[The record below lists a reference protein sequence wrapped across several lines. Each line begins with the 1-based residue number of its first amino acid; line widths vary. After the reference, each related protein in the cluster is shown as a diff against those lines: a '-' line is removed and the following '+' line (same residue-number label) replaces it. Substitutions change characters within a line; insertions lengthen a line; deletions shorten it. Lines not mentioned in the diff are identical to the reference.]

1 MWITYVPFRQN
12 NVKQNKMKNIIRI
25 SAIAFAAAL
34 ILGITGCQKVALDTA
49 QYSDDAVTLASYGP
63 NPVMRGGQLRFFGS
77 NLQQIVEVN
86 VPGVEPITAIEVVQA
101 GKVSEIRVTLPVEG
115 PEVGIVSI
123 KAKDGAVYKTK
134 KELTYTEPIV
144 FESFEV
150 AEPAYP
156 GDVITLKGDYMYL
169 VKHVVFE
176 GGTSVDVQE
185 GATRHEAK
193 VVIPADAVSGK
204 IIISDGAEVEN
215 LLYSEKDLTIGKPSV
230 TKLANMSVK
239 PGDEITFTGT
249 HLEMLRTI
257 KFIKLNET
265 FDLDVFN
272 VVDGKITVA
281 VPDIAMDGVIEA
293 VSYAGDSFPIVE
305 IECIMPSDVEATN
318 VPKAGTQLIFKG
330 EDLDIVSRVDLAGA
344 EYAAFE
350 FVEDMI
356 KVGVSA
362 TVTEGTAKLFHPNG
376 NFVEAAY
383 TIVHPTITGV
393 SPLDVYAGDEPIVVE
408 GTDLDLA
415 VKAQIGPKE
424 VEITSKTE
432 TSITLATN
440 VTSVGGCVTLTLANG
455 EVVGST
461 QEIIMRYH
469 SKVIVTSRPAAQ
481 HIGQEVVIK
490 GQSLDLVETIFI
502 GDTKVTQYGLRT
514 PEEIRFLMPW
524 CKVGSYE
531 LKFQLYD
538 GDVEIQADPIEV
550 LLELAVKT
558 IWEGEW
564 ACGSWGGNQDLA
576 WGGYDWSTAR
586 PGDVLTFEFELSG
599 PDAWHQLDLRHGD
612 SWGNLPTSGF
622 QELSEGQTY
631 ATYTLDAATIA
642 DLVANSGLV
651 ITGTSYILK
660 KVTISSEIP
669 QEITVYQGPC
679 NLTWDDT
686 GRFGIAMTYFEQCAP
701 GSKLIFYINQNG
713 KWGQIQIND
722 GGWGNGDMKF
732 AELGNDAYIK
742 PDFIAADVTRVEL
755 TLTEAILSHILAT
768 PGDYFGINTQT
779 GDGRCGMVIQG
790 SDWTIES
797 VAILP

>member
-1 MWITYVPFRQN
+1 MPFRQN

-249 HLEMLRTI
+249 HLEMLRAI

-305 IECIMPSDVEATN
+305 IECIMPSDVTATN
-318 VPKAGTQLIFKG
+318 VPKAGTQLIFEG
-330 EDLDIVSRVDLAGA
+330 EDLDVVSRVDLAGA
-344 EYAAFE
+344 EYSTFE
-350 FVEDMI
+350 LQDGKLMVD
-356 KVGVSA
+356 VSA
-362 TVTEGTAKLFHPNG
+362 TVTDGSAKLFHSNG

-440 VTSVGGCVTLTLANG
+440 VTSVGGYVTLTLANG

-550 LLELAVKT
+550 LLEQAIKDIWTGSVT
-558 IWEGEW
+558 IGAWDTSMG
-564 ACGSWGGNQDLA
+564 ALS
-576 WGGYDWSTAR
+576 WGGYDWSTVSEGTELIVYYQINPAGDYHQIR
-586 PGDVLTFEFELSG
+586 AGNGSWSGLPSWKLLPGSDGDGNVPVSEDGYLSIKLTDADLNELVNNGGLVMCGAFFTVTKIQLVTEISQEVTLWEG
-599 PDAWHQLDLRHGD
+599 EAIADNWGNQPYLLSDAGLELAAAGAKAGQVVKFYVTPLADAWKVEIVEGH
-612 SWGNLPTSGF
+612 WGPTY
-622 QELSEGQTY
+622 LSY
-631 ATYTLDAATIA
+631 CS
-642 DLVANSGLV
+642 V
-651 ITGTSYILK
+651 
-660 KVTISSEIP
+660 
-669 QEITVYQGPC
+669 
-679 NLTWDDT
+679 
-686 GRFGIAMTYFEQCAP
+686 
-701 GSKLIFYINQNG
+701 
-713 KWGQIQIND
+713 
-722 GGWGNGDMKF
+722 
-732 AELGNDAYIK
+732 GNDTEGGKFTEY
-742 PDFIAADVTRVEL
+742 DLAAHGGCIDL
-755 TLTEAILSHILAT
+755 TLTQEILTAALTQQWWGGTFLAN
-768 PGDYFGINTQT
+768 GDKVKITKIT
-779 GDGRCGMVIQG
+779 
-790 SDWTIES
+790 
-797 VAILP
+797 LL

>member
-1 MWITYVPFRQN
+1 
-12 NVKQNKMKNIIRI
+12 MKNIIRI

-249 HLEMLRTI
+249 HLEMLRAI

-305 IECIMPSDVEATN
+305 IECIMPSDVTATN
-318 VPKAGTQLIFKG
+318 VPKAGTQLIFEG
-330 EDLDIVSRVDLAGA
+330 EDLDVVSRVDLAGA
-344 EYAAFE
+344 EYSTFE
-350 FVEDMI
+350 LQDGKLMVD
-356 KVGVSA
+356 VSA
-362 TVTEGTAKLFHPNG
+362 TVTDGSAKLFHSNG

-393 SPLDVYAGDEPIVVE
+393 SPLELYAGDEPVLVE
-408 GTDLDLA
+408 GTDLDLVTGA
-415 VKAQIGPKE
+415 KIGTKD
-424 VEITSKTE
+424 VEISAKTE
-432 TSITLATN
+432 TSVTLATN
-440 VTSVGGCVTLTLANG
+440 VTSVGGKVTLTLANG
-455 EVVGST
+455 EQIVSE
-461 QEIIMRYH
+461 QEVKMNYH
-469 SKVIVTSRPAAQ
+469 SKVILTSRPAGQ
-481 HIGQEVVIK
+481 HIGQEVVLQ
-490 GQSLDLVETIFI
+490 GQSLDLVESIFI
-502 GDTKVTQYGLRT
+502 GDTKVTKYGLRT

-531 LKFQLYD
+531 LKFQLFD
-538 GDVEIQADPIEV
+538 GDIEIQADPIEV
-550 LLELAVKT
+550 LLEQDIKT
-558 IWEGEW
+558 IWEGEFTIGAW
-564 ACGSWGGNQDLA
+564 DGGMQALA
-576 WGGYDWSTAR
+576 WGGYDWATVSAGTELIVYYQINPAGDYHQIR
-586 PGDVLTFEFELSG
+586 AGNGSWSALPTWKTLPGSDGDGNVPVEADGYLSIKLADADLNELVNNGGLVLCGAFFTVTKVQLVSEISQEVTLWEGEAIADNWGNQPYLLSDAGLELAAAG
-599 PDAWHQLDLRHGD
+599 AKVGQVVKFYVTPLADAWKVEIVEGH
-612 SWGNLPTSGF
+612 WGPTY
-622 QELSEGQTY
+622 LSY
-631 ATYTLDAATIA
+631 CS
-642 DLVANSGLV
+642 V
-651 ITGTSYILK
+651 
-660 KVTISSEIP
+660 
-669 QEITVYQGPC
+669 
-679 NLTWDDT
+679 
-686 GRFGIAMTYFEQCAP
+686 
-701 GSKLIFYINQNG
+701 
-713 KWGQIQIND
+713 
-722 GGWGNGDMKF
+722 
-732 AELGNDAYIK
+732 GNDTEKGKFTEY
-742 PDFIAADVTRVEL
+742 DLAAHGGCIDL
-755 TLTEAILSHILAT
+755 TLTQDILTAALTQQWWGGTFLAN
-768 PGDYFGINTQT
+768 GDKVKITKIT
-779 GDGRCGMVIQG
+779 
-790 SDWTIES
+790 
-797 VAILP
+797 LL